1 MYNPHPKNVIS
12 IKCSNYFRVQIG
24 KEQIIETTMD
34 SNSLLK
40 RQNLFFFSLSNPLLY
55 GWSAH
60 LLCISYREMKKPVLI
75 HIRTGLEPEVG
86 WNSAYLHYHTTKT
99 WLVAHASRKKVGKK
113 GLNIHHIWGKE
124 KMTEQRRRAF
134 FEGLKWPL
142 QRLQRQVSA
151 QHPDSTCGCCSASSL
166 IEGF

>member
-12 IKCSNYFRVQIG
+12 IKCSNYFHVHMG
-24 KEQIIETTMD
+24 KEQITETTVD

-40 RQNLFFFSLSNPLLY
+40 RQNLFFFLSNPLLH

-60 LLCISYREMKKPVLI
+60 LLCISYREMNKPVLI

-99 WLVAHASRKKVGKK
+99 WLVAHASRKKVGEKRTK
-113 GLNIHHIWGKE
+113 YSTYLGKRKDDRTKE
-124 KMTEQRRRAF
+124 TCIF

-151 QHPDSTCGCCSASSL
+151 HHPDSTCGCCSASSL